1 MSNDQSQARAAL
13 SQYLASEDLEF
24 EEPTANSFVL
34 QLPGEQKLRTTVS
47 LVLGAHSM
55 TVNAFVARHPD
66 ENHEEVFRWLLKR
79 NRRLFGVA
87 YALDHLNDV
96 YLVGRLPLDSVNSA
110 NLDRLL
116 GSVLS
121 TADGDF
127 NTILEIGF
135 ASSIRAEWEWRLER
149 GEPTDNLA
157 AFDSLRP
164 EPTNPE

>member
-1 MSNDQSQARAAL
+1 MSSDQSHARGAL
-13 SQYLASEDLEF
+13 LDYLASEALEYQ
-24 EEPTANSFVL
+24 ESPPNTFVL

-47 LVLGAHSM
+47 LVVGAHSM

-66 ENHEEVFRWLLKR
+66 ENDEEVFRWLLKR

-96 YLVGRLPLDSVNSA
+96 YLVGRLPLDSVNSN

-116 GSVLS
+116 GSVLT

-135 ASSIRAEWEWRLER
+135 ASSIRAEWAWRLER

-157 AFDSLRP
+157 AFGSLRP
-164 EPTNPE
+164 ETDG